1 MSRPL
6 HVVIFGAAGDLTAR
20 KLIPALFRL
29 FRKGRLPEVTHI
41 VGISRRTWSSEQ
53 LREELAN
60 SARSLLADFDPSL
73 WNRFASSIEYVAAD
87 ASSRAGLQP
96 LFDWLEKADQG
107 QPADRI
113 FYLSVKPELY
123 EPIVTI
129 LGETRLSREAHGG
142 PFRRLVVEKPFGHDL
157 ASARRLN
164 QCLHQHFEPE
174 QVYRIDHYLGKE
186 TVQNILTF
194 RFGNTLF
201 EPLWHRQFVDHIQ
214 ITAAESATVEDRG
227 EFYDQTGVLRD
238 MFQSH
243 LLQVMAMTLLE
254 KPRRWNADELR
265 NARRDVLDAVV
276 VPNPEQMRRCV
287 VLGQYAG
294 YRQTPKV
301 HPKSRTPTFAA
312 LRLCIDND
320 RWHGVPIYLRSGKA
334 MKTRVSEVVIQ
345 FIRPVRMP
353 FAIPEGQLEPNRLTL
368 RIQPHEGICLSFVVK
383 EPDTTDGTRL
393 RVSQLTFDYEKE
405 FGKSA
410 IPEAYERLLVDV
422 IQGDPSLFMR
432 SDVIERSWEII
443 DPIIEATQNW
453 DDQPIEYPVGSWGPP
468 QAEEM
473 LQSAHDHW
481 QNPEDV

>member
-6 HVVIFGAAGDLTAR
+6 HLVIFGAAGDLTAR
-20 KLIPALFRL
+20 KLVPALFRL
-29 FRKGRLPEVTHI
+29 FRKGRLPPITRI
-41 VGISRRTWSSEQ
+41 VGISRRQWNSEQ
-53 LREELAN
+53 LRQELAAV
-60 SARSLLADFDPSL
+60 ARSLIAEFDDIA
-73 WNRFASSIEYVAAD
+73 WEQFARCLEYVAAD
-87 ASSRAGLQP
+87 ASYREGLQP
-96 LFDWLEKADQG
+96 LFDWLERNDQE

-129 LGETRLSREAHGG
+129 LGETRLSREARGG
-142 PFRRLVVEKPFGHDL
+142 PFRRLVVEKPFGHDRL
-157 ASARRLN
+157 SAERLN
-164 QCLHQHFEPE
+164 RCLHTHFEPE
-174 QVYRIDHYLGKE
+174 QIYRIDHYLGKE

-214 ITAAESATVEDRG
+214 ITVAEKATVEDRG

-276 VPNPEQMRRCV
+276 IPQPEEMRRCV

-294 YRQTPKV
+294 YRQTPHVNPESK
-301 HPKSRTPTFAA
+301 TPTFAA

-345 FIRPVRMP
+345 FVRPVRMP
-353 FAIPEGQLEPNRLTL
+353 FSLPPGVLEPNRLTL
-368 RIQPHEGICLSFVVK
+368 RIQPREGICLSFVVK
-383 EPDTTDGTRL
+383 EPDSTRL
-393 RVSQLTFDYEKE
+393 RVSRLTFDYERE
-405 FGKSA
+405 FGKEA
-410 IPEAYERLLVDV
+410 LPEAYERLLLDV
-422 IQGDPSLFMR
+422 IHGDPSLFMR

-443 DPIIEATQNW
+443 DPIVEATARW
-453 DDQPIEYPVGSWGPP
+453 DDPIVEYPIGSWGPP
-468 QAEEM
+468 EAEKM
-473 LQSAHDHW
+473 LQTQHDHW
-481 QNPEDV
+481 QNPDDV